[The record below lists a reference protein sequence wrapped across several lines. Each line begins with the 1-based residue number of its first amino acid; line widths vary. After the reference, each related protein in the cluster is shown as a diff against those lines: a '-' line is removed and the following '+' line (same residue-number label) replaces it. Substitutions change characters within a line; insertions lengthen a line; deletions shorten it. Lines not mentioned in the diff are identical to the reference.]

1 MMPITYE
8 LYIYLFKSEP
18 QHPQLYNRE
27 TTQNFLTMNTAID
40 LLFQFLENYV
50 SHALTQEF
58 DKSFL
63 FFKNNKAL
71 PRKRHRYVN
80 SYSAFLPVQG
90 FQNVQRGYL

>member
-1 MMPITYE
+1 MPITYE

-50 SHALTQEF
+50 SHALTQ
-58 DKSFL
+58 DLIKV
-63 FFKNNKAL
+63 FFFSKIIK
-71 PRKRHRYVN
+71 PCQEK
-80 SYSAFLPVQG
+80 G
-90 FQNVQRGYL
+90 IDT